1 MIDREFIKKLND
13 LGVRGT
19 QEEKQTQINE
29 DGSIELNKAYKIR
42 YRNRCDYY
50 GNTFF
55 DLININLTGGY
66 ATPYILKDIKEMP
79 ISKIIE
85 VLKVVDE
92 KVEAVNNE
100 RKKQCETHQE
110 I

>member
-13 LGVRGT
+13 LGVLVT
-19 QEEKQTQINE
+19 YEEKQTEINE

-42 YRNRCDYY
+42 YRNRCNYY

-55 DLININLTGGY
+55 DLVNINFTGGY

-85 VLKVVDE
+85 ILKIVDE
-92 KVEAVNNE
+92 KVETVNNE
-100 RKKQCETHQE
+100 RKKQCETR
-110 I
+110 

>member
-1 MIDREFIKKLND
+1 M
-13 LGVRGT
+13 GVLIT
-19 QEEKQTQINE
+19 YEEKQTEINE

-42 YRNRCDYY
+42 YRNRCNYY

-55 DLININLTGGY
+55 DLVNINFTDGY

-85 VLKVVDE
+85 ILKVVSE
-92 KVEAVNNE
+92 KVEMINKE
-100 RKKQCETHQE
+100 RKLEND
-110 I
+110 

>member
-1 MIDREFIKKLND
+1 MMIDREFIKQLND
-13 LGVRGT
+13 LGVLVT
-19 QEEKQTQINE
+19 YEEKQTEINE

-42 YRNRCDYY
+42 YRNRCNYY

-55 DLININLTGGY
+55 DLVNINFNDGY

-85 VLKVVDE
+85 ILKVVSE
-92 KVEAVNNE
+92 KVEAINEKRE
-100 RKKQCETHQE
+100 RKCETH
-110 I
+110 

>member
-13 LGVRGT
+13 LGVLVT
-19 QEEKQTQINE
+19 YEEKQTEINE

-42 YRNRCDYY
+42 YRNRCNYY

-55 DLININLTGGY
+55 DLVNINFTDRY

-85 VLKVVDE
+85 ILKVVSE
-92 KVEAVNNE
+92 KVEMINKERE
-100 RKKQCETHQE
+100 RKCETH
-110 I
+110 